1 MKLLQVKIVAAS
13 LTTGYCRFCACAKC
27 GPHFVFIVF
36 VPRLFICIARCF
48 MVTRVEMADSEESQ
62 PSSSS
67 SNPVT
72 ASKKQQLRRENL
84 YFAKSDAMKSA
95 SLQLSMK
102 QCVNYVNT
110 ILAENHSYRPK
121 QTRETL
127 ACKLLLAIFVN

>member
-72 ASKKQQLRRENL
+72 ASKKQQLRRENS
-84 YFAKSDAMKSA
+84 YFAKSDAMKFA
-95 SLQLSMK
+95 SLKPSMK
-102 QCVNYVNT
+102 QCVNYVERVF
-110 ILAENHSYRPK
+110 I
-121 QTRETL
+121 
-127 ACKLLLAIFVN
+127 CKHNFGRQPFLPSKTNS